1 MSANMEIIDLTDS
14 DSDDSLSVS
23 QYSNKRKPAQAE
35 EQPTKSTKLQQPLK
49 LKQPRVPGLRRPLSS
64 YDHTVDSSL
73 FEHGVL
79 VMPIPEDII
88 ESFDMNAFLH
98 GMPEFNTLCGV
109 PLGSFGRFGN
119 ASSFHHPLVRA
130 LRRRIFR
137 VVSNRLR
144 GIFGDGWYIQN
155 VLDGFCLR
163 TSGFSE
169 SLHRDCSVVYTDAD
183 NAQRVNGHVERMVLG
198 GYTNLSNKTIY
209 LSCVLGTQYAQS
221 GNSGFDKC
229 SPEEVIALTP
239 RLRLVAVPPF
249 HHVAFNEQ
257 MFHEVLSVPKSTVES
272 YRLFGKFYL
281 TRDGT
286 SIFPEDQI
294 MEWVTSQGIP
304 KLSPKQLPPMYAQ
317 NHLCY
322 PKNRVKLAEYSKL
335 FIPECIDPKNGFVF
349 RFAPSLRELSVRA
362 GRDLMCDAY
371 GPDEIAEL
379 LPHPLV

>member
-1 MSANMEIIDLTDS
+1 MPL
-14 DSDDSLSVS
+14 
-23 QYSNKRKPAQAE
+23 PAD
-35 EQPTKSTKLQQPLK
+35 
-49 LKQPRVPGLRRPLSS
+49 GL
-64 YDHTVDSSL
+64 
-73 FEHGVL
+73 
-79 VMPIPEDII
+79 

-98 GMPEFNTLCGV
+98 EMPEFLTLCGE
-109 PLGSFGRFGN
+109 PLGSFGRFGHS
-119 ASSFHHPLVRA
+119 SSFHHPHIRA

-137 VVSNRLR
+137 AVSNRLL
-144 GIFGDGWYIQN
+144 GIFGNGWFIQN

-209 LSCVLGTQYAQS
+209 LSCVPGTQYRPS

-229 SPEEVIALTP
+229 SPEEVETFTP
-239 RLRLVAVPPF
+239 LLRLVAVPPF

-257 MFHEVLSVPKSTVES
+257 MFHEVLSVPKGTTES

-286 SIFPEDQI
+286 SIFPADEI
-294 MEWVTSQGIP
+294 LECVESQGIP

-335 FIPECIDPKNGFVF
+335 FIPECIDAKNGFVY
-349 RFAPSLRELSVRA
+349 RYAPTLKELSERA
-362 GRDLMCDAY
+362 GRDLMFPAY
-371 GPDEIAEL
+371 EADEIAEL